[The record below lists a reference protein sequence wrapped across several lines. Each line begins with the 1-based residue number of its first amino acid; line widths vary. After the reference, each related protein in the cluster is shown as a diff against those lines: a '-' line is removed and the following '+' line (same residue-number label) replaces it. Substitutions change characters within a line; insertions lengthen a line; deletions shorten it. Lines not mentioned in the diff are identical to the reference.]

1 MIWSMLQGTLA
12 CVAAHRAAPGAGAT
26 SLPGGTMPRRECRC
40 LALLFAAFVIVP
52 PAETAAQVCPGTTV
66 TTGLRIP
73 LGMAQSS
80 LGNLIVSETGTTV
93 PHSGRISI
101 LAPDG
106 SRRTLIDG
114 LPSGLNDVVE
124 PSGPA
129 GIAMH
134 GRTAYVLIGI
144 GNSVLRGPIPT
155 SHLPNP
161 NVSSPL
167 FSSVLAIHFNTHVE
181 ETTAGFTLSTADQQ
195 ALANSETVTL
205 SNGRGDTIQIE
216 LVTNFPDYVQRTDIP
231 TLVRGSNPFALVVAG
246 NHLYV
251 TDGGRNL
258 VWAVDIRTGTHTA
271 LTEFAPVA
279 NPLFGVPNLPGG
291 PTVEAVPT
299 GIAYVDRQ
307 LLVTLLRGLPFPP
320 NTSTVMQVDPSTG
333 AQVPFISG
341 LKTAIGV
348 IEKKDHGDVDYLVLQ
363 HSSGGG
369 PFFAGPGVVLRFES
383 SGSAPTLLANCLT
396 RPSSMVFDE
405 KTGTLYVAEIGGR
418 VVALSIGK

>member
-1 MIWSMLQGTLA
+1 
-12 CVAAHRAAPGAGAT
+12 
-26 SLPGGTMPRRECRC
+26 MPRREYRC

-73 LGMAQSS
+73 LGIAQSS
-80 LGNLIVSETGTTV
+80 LGNLIVSETGIAAV

-129 GIAMH
+129 GIAMR

-144 GNSVLRGPIPT
+144 GDSVLPGPIPT

-167 FSSVLAIHFNTHVE
+167 FSSVLAIHFNEHVE
-181 ETTAGFTLSTADQQ
+181 ETTAGFTLSMADQQ
-195 ALANSETVTL
+195 ALANGETSRL

-216 LVTNFPDYVQRTDIP
+216 LVTNFPDYIQRTDIP

-246 NHLYV
+246 NLLYV

-258 VWAVDIRTGTHTA
+258 VWAVDIPRGTHTA

-279 NPLFGVPNLPGG
+279 NPLFGVPNLPGF

-299 GIAYVDRQ
+299 GIAYVDHQ

-320 NTSTVMQVDPSTG
+320 NTSTVMQVDSSTG

-348 IEKKDHGDVDYLVLQ
+348 IETKNRDDVDYLVLQ

-369 PFFAGPGVVLRFES
+369 PFFGGPGVVLRFES
-383 SGSAPTLLANCLT
+383 PGSASSVVANCLT
-396 RPSSMVFDE
+396 RPSAMVFDE
-405 KTGTLYVAEIGGR
+405 KTGTLYVTEIGGR
-418 VVALSIGK
+418 VIALSIGS